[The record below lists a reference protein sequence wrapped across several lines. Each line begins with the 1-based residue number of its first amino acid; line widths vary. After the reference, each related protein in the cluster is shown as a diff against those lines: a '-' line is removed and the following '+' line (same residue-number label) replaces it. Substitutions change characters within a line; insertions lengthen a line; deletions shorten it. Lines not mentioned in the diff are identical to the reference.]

1 MQHPG
6 QNVNWERVCA
16 RPPINPTIVTYEI
29 LGALQQSRTCQKYSR
44 SHEHISRNDAG
55 SAPTAIAKILLQAR
69 ERLNFRMMDCHY
81 SQLIQKIQTLW
92 TIQEMST

>member
-29 LGALQQSRTCQKYSR
+29 LGALQQSRTCQNIR
-44 SHEHISRNDAG
+44 GHMNTFPEMMQG
-55 SAPTAIAKILLQAR
+55 VLQ
-69 ERLNFRMMDCHY
+69 LP
-81 SQLIQKIQTLW
+81 
-92 TIQEMST
+92 